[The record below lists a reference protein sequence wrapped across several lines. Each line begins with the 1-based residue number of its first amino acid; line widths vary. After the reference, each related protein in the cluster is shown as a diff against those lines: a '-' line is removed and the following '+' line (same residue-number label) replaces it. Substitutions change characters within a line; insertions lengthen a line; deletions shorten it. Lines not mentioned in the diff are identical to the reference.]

1 MRYLSFCSGVEAA
14 SLAWMP
20 LGWEAV
26 AFSEIETFPCAVLKE
41 RFPDVPNL
49 GDCTKIHYDKNTEEL
64 YVSGA
69 DGIVSRRINAGR
81 IDLCVG
87 GFPCQSFS
95 VAGKRTGLKGTSGLI
110 LEYFRLL
117 KEIEPQWFVY
127 ENVPECYLPKK
138 EEILELS
145 SMDFGNAGIMSH
157 GECWTLNTC
166 EWTDTLVPFLR
177 EDGVCSLSDILET
190 GDIPLKYYLSRDAC
204 TGMLRRAERRGK
216 KLPAVLEEALRRQ
229 AFAQ

>member
-1 MRYLSFCSGVEAA
+1 MCRTSGIVPKFIMTKTRRNCMFQEQMELFQDELMPGGLTSASAVFPVNRFLSRA
-14 SLAWMP
+14 
-20 LGWEAV
+20 
-26 AFSEIETFPCAVLKE
+26 KE
-41 RFPDVPNL
+41 RDSKAQADSSLSISDFLKRLNPN
-49 GDCTKIHYDKNTEEL
+49 GSSTKM
-64 YVSGA
+64 
-69 DGIVSRRINAGR
+69 SR
-81 IDLCVG
+81 
-87 GFPCQSFS
+87 
-95 VAGKRTGLKGTSGLI
+95 
-110 LEYFRLL
+110 
-117 KEIEPQWFVY
+117 
-127 ENVPECYLPKK
+127 ECYLPKK